1 MRQIFRQRL
10 QFRDQRGSVLPL
22 AMIILLILSAV
33 LSGLAL
39 LTGQE
44 PLVAGNHL
52 TLAQA
57 QAMAE
62 AAIERA
68 LWALSN
74 PDSPDGIAWPA
85 PAPAPYDGSRFIAVV
100 TESGAAL
107 GGFRLA
113 VTGEG
118 DRQRQVVATG
128 LVPGDDGP
136 LGRARQEIS
145 ATVIRLRFPDPPAG
159 LTVRGD
165 LVLGSGV
172 SVDAAGYGSCE
183 PVAGTW
189 STGSTTLEPGSQVR
203 GSAGAVATPNEPS
216 VDFAEHQSPDLFD
229 QRSFTPAELNALKAV
244 ARARGAYFRGSA
256 TFDTT
261 RPLPD
266 GLVFVDTVGGRP
278 ITADT
283 PVTEL
288 ATVSIGD
295 GAGSGP
301 GGVFRGWIVANGSVS
316 ISGSAAVE
324 GLVYAADRFSQTGG
338 ARLTGAAMA
347 GHVRSTTPSLVD
359 ARPVSGAALIGRCEA
374 GQTGGGKLPQRWLVK
389 PGTYREAAS

>member
-1 MRQIFRQRL
+1 MRLFLPGSVRQ
-10 QFRDQRGSVLPL
+10 QNGTVLPL

-39 LTGQE
+39 LAGQE
-44 PLVAGNHL
+44 PVVAGNHL
-52 TLAQA
+52 MIAQA

-62 AAIERA
+62 AGVERA
-68 LWALSN
+68 LWALTN
-74 PDSPDGIAWPA
+74 PGSPDGIAWA
-85 PAPAPYDGSRFIAVV
+85 ATAPAPYDGSRLMTVA
-100 TESGAAL
+100 TDGAIL
-107 GGFRLA
+107 GGFRVV

-118 DRQRQVVATG
+118 DRQRQIVATG
-128 LVPGDDGP
+128 LVPGDNGP

-145 ATVIRLRFPDPPAG
+145 ATAIRLRFPSPPAG

-165 LVLGSGV
+165 LVLGGGV
-172 SVDAAGYGSCE
+172 SVDAAGYGSCG
-183 PVAGTW
+183 PAAGTW
-189 STGSTTLEPGSQVR
+189 STGATTIGPGSQVQ
-203 GSAGAVATPNEPS
+203 GNTGADTLFNELSA
-216 VDFAEHQSPDLFD
+216 DILEHQSPDLFD
-229 QRSFTPAELNALKAV
+229 ERSFTAMELNALKAV
-244 ARARGAYFRGSA
+244 ARARGTYFQGSA

-266 GLVFVDTVGGRP
+266 GLVFVDTVGGHP
-278 ITADT
+278 ITAET

-295 GAGSGP
+295 GAGAGP

-316 ISGSAAVE
+316 IFGSAALE
-324 GLVYAADRFSQTGG
+324 GLVYAADRLSQTGG
-338 ARLTGAAMA
+338 ARLIGAAMA

-359 ARPVSGAALIGRCEA
+359 ARPVSGAALIGRCEV

-389 PGTYREAAS
+389 PGTYREATS

>member
-1 MRQIFRQRL
+1 MRHPLPGLF
-10 QFRDQRGSVLPL
+10 QFRDQRGAVLPL
-22 AMIILLILSAV
+22 AMIILLILSVV
-33 LSGLAL
+33 LGGLAL

-44 PLVAGNHL
+44 PVVASNHL
-52 TLAQA
+52 MIAQA

-62 AAIERA
+62 AGVERA
-68 LWALSN
+68 LWALSH
-74 PDSPDGIAWPA
+74 PDFPGGIAWSA
-85 PAPAPYDGSRFIAVV
+85 TAPAPYDGSRFIPVA
-100 TESGAAL
+100 TDSGAVL

-113 VTGEG
+113 ITGEG
-118 DRQRQVVATG
+118 DRQRQIVATG

-145 ATVIRLRFPDPPAG
+145 ATVIRLRFPSPPAG

-172 SVDAAGYGSCE
+172 SVDAAGYGTCG

-189 STGSTTLEPGSQVR
+189 TTGVTTFGSGSQVQ
-203 GSAGAVATPNEPS
+203 GNSGADAIFNEPS
-216 VDFAEHQSPDLFD
+216 IDFLEHQSPELFD
-229 QRSFTPAELNALKAV
+229 ARSFTAMELNALKAV
-244 ARARGAYFRGSA
+244 ARARGTYFQGSA

-266 GLVFVDTVGGRP
+266 GLVFVDTVGGRL

-283 PVTEL
+283 PVAEL
-288 ATVSIGD
+288 AAVSISD

-316 ISGSAAVE
+316 ISGSAAIE

-338 ARLTGAAMA
+338 ARLAGAAMA
-347 GHVRSTTPSLVD
+347 GHVRSTIPSLVD
-359 ARPVSGAALIGRCEA
+359 ARPVSGTALVGRCEA

-389 PGTYREAAS
+389 PGSYREASG